1 MPLITG
7 GEAVAGRQRDAV
19 NNAYR
24 SLSHAN
30 EELEVT
36 VQHVECYCDHCQKEA
51 RESLQKAKIS
61 VEEALSE
68 LSNMG

>member
-30 EELEVT
+30 EE
-36 VQHVECYCDHCQKEA
+36 HVECYCDHCQKEA